1 MQEPVIA
8 TALLIALTGWCAVHC
23 ALAAAGR
30 GCPDRRLEPIEFVTA
45 LAMVAMVAPA
55 ADPLPR
61 VLWAALLAAVTA
73 WPALLLAGRMG
84 RHHRS
89 APIGALRHY
98 PHHILSAAVMAALVL
113 LMAPAQH
120 HAGTGHTGGG
130 HGGGHAAVPEWV
142 LLALV
147 AYFLVHAARGAGTL
161 LPRPAAGGRPRAER
175 PAGRPAGRP
184 ARVHGPAALTS
195 PDLVAA
201 RRTVMSIGMAYMLL
215 GMS

>member
-61 VLWAALLAAVTA
+61 VLWAALLAAAAA

-120 HAGTGHTGGG
+120 HAGAGHTGGS
-130 HGGGHAAVPEWV
+130 HAPVPEWV

-161 LPRPAAGGRPRAER
+161 LPRPAAGGRPRGE
-175 PAGRPAGRP
+175 RPAGRP
-184 ARVHGPAALTS
+184 ARVRGPAALTS